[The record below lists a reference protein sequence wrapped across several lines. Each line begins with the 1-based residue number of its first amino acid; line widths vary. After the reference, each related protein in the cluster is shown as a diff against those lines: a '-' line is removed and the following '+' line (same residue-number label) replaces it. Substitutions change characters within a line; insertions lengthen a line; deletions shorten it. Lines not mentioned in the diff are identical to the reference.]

1 MFDIFSLDM
10 EVSFNLIDTMENISF
25 VNLSPSGQIGP
36 DKAVKYQQA
45 ELNIFILSKP
55 QLNHN
60 STQPQ
65 SNITLFG
72 LKMKMTLHSPHAP
85 PHLHKLN
92 VSNISAV
99 TDPIVMK
106 L

>member
-55 QLNHN
+55 QLN
-60 STQPQ
+60 STTTQ
-65 SNITLFG
+65 
-72 LKMKMTLHSPHAP
+72 
-85 PHLHKLN
+85 LN
-92 VSNISAV
+92 LNL
-99 TDPIVMK
+99 T
-106 L
+106 